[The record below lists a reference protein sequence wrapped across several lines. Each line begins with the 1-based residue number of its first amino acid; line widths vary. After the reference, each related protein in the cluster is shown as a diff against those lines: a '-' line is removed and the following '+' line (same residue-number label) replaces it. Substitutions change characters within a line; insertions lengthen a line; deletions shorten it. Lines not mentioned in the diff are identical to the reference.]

1 MASRLRITG
10 VVLLIVGIVAL
21 GAAGYAYM
29 KVQGGASA
37 LQGFS
42 DAQQVR
48 LSYNDEGR
56 LVDRG
61 ETEGA
66 DAILAL
72 LRDDWNWPVV
82 DSELNPN
89 DPVTNTATEYMY
101 QMATI
106 AHHTLSGTQ
115 TVVLTEPVYWDGD
128 SVEAMPVPVPEG
140 TTTYAPGEW
149 DPSTVAEA
157 AIFQPGVYEVPVA
170 NRYYT
175 QFNRSHP
182 LDGPTREQAW
192 NGLVH
197 GLFAE
202 LGVGATTASSL
213 ELGQGVALVT
223 ALMGV
228 SFLILGGLL
237 VWVGLAKEP
246 EPATQPAKAAV
257 AAA

>member
-10 VVLLIVGIVAL
+10 VVLLIVGFVAL
-21 GAAGYAYM
+21 AAAGYAYL

-48 LSYNDEGR
+48 LSYNDEGQ

-61 ETEGA
+61 SPEEA
-66 DAILAL
+66 AAILAL
-72 LRDDWNWPVV
+72 LRDDWKWPVV
-82 DSELNPN
+82 DSELNPD

-106 AHHTLSGTQ
+106 AHHTLSGVQ
-115 TVVLTEPVYWDGD
+115 TVALTETVEWDGD
-128 SVEAMPVPVPEG
+128 GDDAIAADAPVYTG
-140 TTTYAPGEW
+140 GEW
-149 DPSTVAEA
+149 DPSTAGQD
-157 AIFQPGVYEVPVA
+157 AIFQPGVYQVPVA

-175 QFNRSHP
+175 QFDRVHP
-182 LDGPTREQAW
+182 LDGPAREQAW

-213 ELGQGVALVT
+213 ELGQGVALIT
-223 ALMGV
+223 ALMGG
-228 SFLILGGLL
+228 SFIILGGLL

-246 EPATQPAKAAV
+246 VPATQPVKAAV